1 MLGLP
6 YDIECTEWEGF
17 SFRNTHT
24 LHPQIFSQLRSYSAD
39 RFMYIVLI
47 ILFALCDNE
56 AAWEHFWK
64 KQLFK
69 TALAGSFPKGTVLQG
84 WASSSVHPTVVPQV
98 LPGASCSMDPPWTT
112 AWISSSPWSSVG
124 FRGTACFTMVF
135 STACRGMCSGTR
147 CTSSFFTDISVYRLV
162 SLTFFSHFSHTAPT
176 QHF

>member
-6 YDIECTEWEGF
+6 YDIECTEREGF

-69 TALAGSFPKGTVLQG
+69 TALAWILSKGHSPSEMGFLQHASHCGATGPARSQLQHGPSVDYSMNIFITMVLRGLQG
-84 WASSSVHPTVVPQV
+84 YSLLHHGLLHSLQGNV
-98 LPGASCSMDPPWTT
+98 LWYQMH
-112 AWISSSPWSSVG
+112 
-124 FRGTACFTMVF
+124 
-135 STACRGMCSGTR
+135 
-147 CTSSFFTDISVYRLV
+147 L
-162 SLTFFSHFSHTAPT
+162 LLLH
-176 QHF
+176 